1 MADKF
6 TGTATYE
13 SPKDKADAKEYAD
26 MRKAKTAYFEERA
39 KRLKLQIKNNFDAVR
54 KGGFFYGNL
63 RQEWSE
69 DT

>member
-26 MRKAKTAYFEERA
+26 MRKAKEAYFEERA
-39 KRLKLQIKNNFDAVR
+39 KRLK
-54 KGGFFYGNL
+54 
-63 RQEWSE
+63 
-69 DT
+69 

>member
-1 MADKF
+1 VASSSEPSQVESKQKEKEEVMAEQF

-39 KRLKLQIKNNFDAVR
+39 KRLK
-54 KGGFFYGNL
+54 
-63 RQEWSE
+63 
-69 DT
+69 

>member
-26 MRKAKTAYFEERA
+26 MRKAKEAYFKERS
-39 KRLKLQIKNNFDAVR
+39 KRLK
-54 KGGFFYGNL
+54 
-63 RQEWSE
+63 
-69 DT
+69 